1 MAIVLYVD
9 DEASIRRAVHYWLAH
24 RGHDVHTARSVAGA
38 KRCIK
43 QFPFECIFIDVWLG
57 DGSAMDLYGWI
68 REQNPRLADATV
80 FVTGDSLM
88 RAEMHDRLLAT
99 SRPILDKP
107 FDLSDLD
114 TFVQKWDSR
123 RSLGVA
129 GPSGS
134 SNSDGH
140 TSGPTATTGSA

>member
-9 DEASIRRAVHYWLAH
+9 DEASIRRAVHYWLAR

-43 QFPFECIFIDVWLG
+43 QYPFEGIFIDVWLG
-57 DGSAMDLYGWI
+57 DGSAMDLYVWI
-68 REQNPRLADATV
+68 RDQNPRLADATV
-80 FVTGDSLM
+80 FVTGDALM
-88 RAEMHDRLLAT
+88 RADMRDRLLAT
-99 SRPILDKP
+99 NRPILDKP

-123 RSLGVA
+123 RSRGVA
-129 GPSGS
+129 EQGES
-134 SNSDGH
+134 SSDAGRV
-140 TSGPTATTGSA
+140 SGPTASTG